1 VPFVHRDVVA
11 LRLSPEDAFYLHAV
25 VGCLVVYAYEE
36 SVVNNGDDNNDNNDN
51 NNNNNKGGR
60 HVELSRE
67 QFWTLLRE
75 TAGAAFGLKC
85 VATCHFRLV
94 AEIRFA
100 IRRGF
105 SFVSSTSVVGA
116 LGLLRVSFAGKQG
129 REEIIRCI

>member
-1 VPFVHRDVVA
+1 MQ
-11 LRLSPEDAFYLHAV
+11 
-25 VGCLVVYAYEE
+25 E
-36 SVVNNGDDNNDNNDN
+36 SVVNNSDDNNDNNDN

-75 TAGAAFGLKC
+75 DRRCC
-85 VATCHFRLV
+85 VWFKVRSYVSLSVARMV

-116 LGLLRVSFAGKQG
+116 LGLLRVSFARKQ
-129 REEIIRCI
+129 RRDEIVRCI